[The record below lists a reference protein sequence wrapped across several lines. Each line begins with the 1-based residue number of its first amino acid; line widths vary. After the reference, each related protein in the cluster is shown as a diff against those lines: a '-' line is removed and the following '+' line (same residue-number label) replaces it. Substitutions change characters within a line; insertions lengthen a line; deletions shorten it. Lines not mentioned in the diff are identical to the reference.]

1 MGNGIGKGKNDLGD
15 YLFCYHLEVMGWYV
29 PSLKKLKKKI
39 TLHKYVSNLGLKFNV
54 PMKSLSVRDLK
65 SISELEKLWYEK
77 RDTSEKMTDDNI
89 VDVYCK
95 IRSIPN
101 AGTRIHQIYFM
112 EVLGIGL
119 KWEEIC
125 IVKNEWIILI
135 EKGFLE

>member
-1 MGNGIGKGKNDLGD
+1 MPNLKN
-15 YLFCYHLEVMGWYV
+15 W
-29 PSLKKLKKKI
+29 KKKI
-39 TLHKYVSNLGLKFNV
+39 TLQKYVSNLWLKFDV
-54 PMKSLSVRDLK
+54 TMKALSVLDLK

-95 IRSIPN
+95 IWSFPY
-101 AGTRIHQIYFM
+101 AGTRTHQIYFM

-119 KWEEIC
+119 RWKEIC

>member
-1 MGNGIGKGKNDLGD
+1 MIREII
-15 YLFCYHLEVMGWYV
+15 Y
-29 PSLKKLKKKI
+29 SAIILKWWVNMCLIWKIEKKI

-95 IRSIPN
+95 IRTVPN
-101 AGTRIHQIYFM
+101 AGTRIHQIYFLKF
-112 EVLGIGL
+112 LGIGL
-119 KWEEIC
+119 RWKEIC

>member
-1 MGNGIGKGKNDLGD
+1 M
-15 YLFCYHLEVMGWYV
+15 
-29 PSLKKLKKKI
+29 KKKI

-65 SISELEKLWYEK
+65 SINELEKLWYEE
-77 RDTSEKMTDDNI
+77 RDISEKMTDENI

-119 KWEEIC
+119 K
-125 IVKNEWIILI
+125 
-135 EKGFLE
+135 